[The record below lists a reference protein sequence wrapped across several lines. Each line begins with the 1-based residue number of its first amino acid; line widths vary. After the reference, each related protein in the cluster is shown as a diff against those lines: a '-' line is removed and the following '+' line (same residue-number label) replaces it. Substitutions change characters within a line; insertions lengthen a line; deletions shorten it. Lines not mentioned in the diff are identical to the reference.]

1 MSAQPTAFVF
11 RDRHF
16 APSGDTLVCVC
27 GRDFVEKTLGVE
39 RINVLFKGF
48 VVYTSN
54 ATKQDYVGVWGRR
67 HSSRFRRMLREHEPS
82 LTISRA
88 RPVDVRLRLF
98 NTMSRI
104 KRPGKVFRRASLL
117 RTPA

>member
-16 APSGDTLVCVC
+16 APSGETLVCVSE
-27 GRDFVEKTLGVE
+27 RDFVEKTLGVE
-39 RINVLFKGF
+39 RLKVLFKGF

-88 RPVDVRLRLF
+88 RPADVRLRFYSAMLPA
-98 NTMSRI
+98 
-104 KRPGKVFRRASLL
+104 KRRGKVFRRASLFG
-117 RTPA
+117 TA